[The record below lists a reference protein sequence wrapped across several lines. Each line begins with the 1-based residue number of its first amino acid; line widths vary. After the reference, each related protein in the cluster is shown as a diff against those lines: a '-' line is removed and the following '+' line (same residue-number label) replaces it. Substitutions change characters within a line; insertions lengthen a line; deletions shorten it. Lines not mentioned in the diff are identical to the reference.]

1 MEVDPEAVVT
11 AALSCPE
18 VARLSG
24 GLVGEVATYLPGRQ
38 VAGVR
43 LTDEE
48 VEVHIV
54 ARWGR
59 PLPEVADAVHEAVR
73 PVTGGRRTAV
83 FVEDIELPAA
93 GSVPPEEGG
102 GDAAGP

>member
-1 MEVDPEAVVT
+1 MEVDPEAVVA

-48 VEVHIV
+48 LEVHIV
-54 ARWGR
+54 ARWGP
-59 PLPEVADAVHEAVR
+59 PLPEVADAVRQAVA
-73 PVTGGRRTAV
+73 PVAGGRRTSV
-83 FVEDIELPAA
+83 FVEDIELPTEDPAA
-93 GSVPPEEGG
+93 PEEGG
-102 GDAAGP
+102 